1 MNLSEELGFRN
12 ALTNPSHE
20 ALLNVYHAASQARK
34 RSAEFFHSYG
44 VTDVQFNLMMLLRH
58 QCDDHGGLSQVE
70 LSRMM
75 LVNRANITAII
86 DRMEKAGLVTRSA
99 VPGDRR
105 SKSVHLTERGGKL
118 LNDIEGDYQKE
129 IRSIMDVLGAEEIG
143 QLVRMLEKI
152 RANLKK
158 RNSAGSSRN
167 DAP

>member
-1 MNLSEELGFRN
+1 MSLSEDLGFRN
-12 ALTNPSHE
+12 AIINPSHE
-20 ALLNVYHAASQARK
+20 ALLNVYYAASQARK

-58 QCDDHGGLSQVE
+58 QCDADGGLSQVE

-75 LVNRANITAII
+75 LVNRANVTAII

-105 SKSVHLTERGGKL
+105 SKSVRLTGRGGKL
-118 LNDIEGDYQKE
+118 LHDIEGDYQEE
-129 IRSIMDVLGAEEIG
+129 IRSIMDVLAADEIE
-143 QLVRMLEKI
+143 QLVGMLEKV

-158 RNSAGSSRN
+158 ISAGSSRN

>member
-1 MNLSEELGFRN
+1 MSLSEDLGFRN
-12 ALTNPSHE
+12 AIANPSHE
-20 ALLNVYHAASQARK
+20 ALLNVYYAASQARK

-58 QCDDHGGLSQVE
+58 QCDADGGLSQVM

-75 LVNRANITAII
+75 LVNRANVTAII

-105 SKSVHLTERGGKL
+105 SKSVRLTGRGGKL
-118 LNDIEGDYQKE
+118 LHDIEGDYQKE
-129 IRSIMDVLGAEEIG
+129 IRSIMDVLAADEIE
-143 QLVRMLEKI
+143 QLVGMLEKV

-158 RNSAGSSRN
+158 NSAGSSRN